1 MFAKMV
7 QILFGFLSLGAA
19 YWVAK
24 LEAYIFSIIA
34 GMLNSNTIL
43 STYTFTITAALM
55 LLLVIVFLIML
66 FPFYVGLY
74 LIIDVFSPVH
84 HNGIED

>member
-24 LEAYIFSIIA
+24 LEVYIFSIIA

-43 STYTFTITAALM
+43 SAYSFTITSALII
-55 LLLVIVFLIML
+55 LLCIVFLIMI

-74 LIIDVFSPVH
+74 LLIDVFSPVH
-84 HNGIED
+84 HNGTED